1 MLNEMM
7 KHEEALE
14 TFVVTT
20 WKEAESHGDSAAWFC
35 AYEHLFAVQ
44 AYLSCLRLNSLANM
58 ASDLMVL
65 AGMRGEMCPD
75 YVKQA
80 PFKTRSTSLP
90 YMLRAS

>member
-14 TFVVTT
+14 SFAVAA
-20 WKEAESHGDSAAWFC
+20 WKEAESRGNSAAWFRAC
-35 AYEHLFAVQ
+35 EHLFAVQ

-58 ASDLMVL
+58 ASDLKLL
-65 AGMRGEMCPD
+65 AGVRGEMCPD
-75 YVKQA
+75 CSKQA
-80 PFKTRSTSLP
+80 PFKTRSASLP

>member
-14 TFVVTT
+14 SFAVAA
-20 WKEAESHGDSAAWFC
+20 WKEAESRGDSAAWFC

-44 AYLSCLRLNSLANM
+44 AYLSCLRLHPLANM
-58 ASDLMVL
+58 ASDLKLL

-75 YVKQA
+75 CSKQA
-80 PFKTRSTSLP
+80 PFKTRSASLP
-90 YMLRAS
+90 YMLRAF